1 MQSNEE
7 IWGEDKIDTYGRENL
22 CLLQKKVSLCGG
34 RDREVAKYGCYF
46 NPRSYS
52 KSTSPWEKSQWDS
65 RVWVHMHFFQSK
77 IVLDIHKGVEDMNK
91 AKKEEEKANLEEE
104 VMVALIGQLVDH
116 IK

>member
-1 MQSNEE
+1 
-7 IWGEDKIDTYGRENL
+7 
-22 CLLQKKVSLCGG
+22 
-34 RDREVAKYGCYF
+34 
-46 NPRSYS
+46 
-52 KSTSPWEKSQWDS
+52 
-65 RVWVHMHFFQSK
+65 MHFFQSK